1 MVFLRSFCGLVT
13 GPNQLWLRPAINWSQ
28 PVWTGDYCRYVA
40 IKKKIYDYLLA
51 AWPSLTRRGQGSS
64 RWVTWP
70 DTFLDDDLDVGCAWS
85 SLTWV
90 TWAPASSLSLSS
102 WTTWVMWP
110 PRRRRGSGVCMVID
124 VGDVAPALSSSLSM
138 WCGCLSTTMW
148 VTWPHCQRR
157 GCGGC
162 VVIVDLGSPGIV
174 VVIVDVARHC
184 RRG

>member
-40 IKKKIYDYLLA
+40 IKQYIYDYLLA
-51 AWPSLTRRGQGSS
+51 AWPSLTRRGQGSL

-70 DTFLDDDLDVGCAWS
+70 DTFLDDNLDVGCAWS

-90 TWAPASSLSLSS
+90 TWAPALSL
-102 WTTWVMWP
+102 
-110 PRRRRGSGVCMVID
+110 
-124 VGDVAPALSSSLSM
+124 SLSM
-138 WCGCLSTTMW
+138 WCGCLSTTTW
-148 VTWPHCQRR
+148 VTWPHCRCR

-162 VVIVDLGSPGIV
+162 VVVVDLGGPGIV
-174 VVIVDVARHC
+174 VVIV
-184 RRG
+184 